1 MANTLTDYTKR
12 FKSIDLEIRM
22 ESLLRM
28 LVGLCTGSVLF
39 IVGTGIVYGLLRDVA
54 NLSSVLGRPST
65 MLILSQFNLTSENTL
80 ATWYSSMMQ
89 FGAGLLA
96 LLCYLAREDT
106 GESRSLKWGWLMLAL
121 IFTALSIDEFGSLGD
136 NTSGISSSAL
146 FGVAT
151 WEFKRWILSG
161 LLLLFMLIFLLR
173 EMKLF
178 SSAFWLMIVGTL
190 LLLSMPFQQYF
201 ETKMWN
207 TNEEAWT
214 RPLSW
219 ALAAEGAEL
228 LASLS
233 FLAGMVFHLLQDGVS
248 VRAATIRVRFSRT
261 VFRRTLVASL
271 IVFTGAFIFVYA
283 TGTYHGSNSGITVN
297 WFPSALAIVLFMILL
312 LFRVGR
318 MRWVLCYLALL
329 SGYFGSNFYALIHW
343 DQIAILSYVVRM
355 GMLGGLVYF
364 VFTLSILSRDTTW
377 RLTHLAG
384 GLLIGSGFVF
394 DHPLVTFPVAMGLA
408 VILYQHFRVWIK

>member
-106 GESRSLKWGWLMLAL
+106 GESRSLKWGWLMIAL

-233 FLAGMVFHLLQDGVS
+233 FLAGMVFHLLPDGVS

-343 DQIAILSYVVRM
+343 DQIAILSYVVRL